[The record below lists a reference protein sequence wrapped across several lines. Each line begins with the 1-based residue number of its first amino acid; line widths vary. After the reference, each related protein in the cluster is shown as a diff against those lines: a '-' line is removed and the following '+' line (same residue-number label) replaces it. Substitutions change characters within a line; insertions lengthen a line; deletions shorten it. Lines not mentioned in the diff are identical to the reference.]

1 MPGPL
6 TPDVPIAPGVPSVL
20 RDATNSAAGETG
32 RLTNDSIVVA
42 GVNKDQWGLYRASD
56 NSLALTA
63 DTVNSI
69 GYDAEYRIA
78 DYPLQDGKFESY
90 DKVALPFGVRVQLV
104 KGGTVNERGA
114 FMRDLES
121 LRGNT
126 ELYSV
131 ITPEWSHLNVNI
143 ERVSIDRSRE
153 QGANLITAELILREI
168 RIDAT
173 ATTSNS
179 KAPSAASP
187 TSAGTVQ
194 PEASSVILK
203 QIADDKPIKPFD
215 GEIQTVQNIPLI
227 PSTPAQSLFV
237 PIGGAGAFIT
247 LAQKATGLFADVSF
261 GGVPLVSGVLCR
273 DGAPIINAPH
283 LGFPGDLAILDTQ
296 GNSDPDYLGLA
307 TRYLLVLAR

>member
-20 RDATNSAAGETG
+20 RDATNSAPGDTG
-32 RLTNDSIVVA
+32 RLTNDSITVA
-42 GVNKDQWGLYRASD
+42 TTKKDQWGLYRASD

-63 DTVNSI
+63 DTVNSV

-104 KGGTVNERGA
+104 KGGALTQRGA

-126 ELYSV
+126 ELYNV
-131 ITPEWSHLNVNI
+131 VTPEWSHLNVNI
-143 ERVSIDRSRE
+143 ERISIDRSRE
-153 QGANLITAELILREI
+153 QGANLITAEIILREI

-179 KAPSAASP
+179 KEPSAASP
-187 TSAGTVQ
+187 VSAGTVQ
-194 PEASSVILK
+194 PEQPSADLK
-203 QIADDKPIKPFD
+203 AITDAKPIKPFA

-227 PSTPAQSLFV
+227 PNTPAQSLFV
-237 PIGGAGAFIT
+237 PIGGYGALVT
-247 LAQKATGLFADVSF
+247 LAQKATGLYADVSVA
-261 GGVPLVSGVLCR
+261 GVPLVSSVLCR
-273 DGAPIINAPH
+273 DGAPIINAPY
-283 LGFPGDLAILDTQ
+283 LGFPGDLAFIDTQ
-296 GNSDPDYLGLA
+296 GNSDPDWLGLA
-307 TRYLLVLAR
+307 TRYALVLAR